1 MTEGAPDRK
10 GLSIFDNAP
19 TGGFHV
25 RSRGYDREQV
35 ERYVRKLEDKLREAT
50 ARGAERGEQ
59 LARAEERVAELSGE
73 VNALRSRVDQAEHR
87 LRNVDQ
93 PSFSGLG
100 EHVSSLLSSAEE
112 QAQQLVATATAE
124 AESLRSAAT
133 AEADALR
140 SDARTQADQIRREA
154 EESRRTADDASRTLR
169 ADAEKAA
176 TLLRSEAEAEAT
188 RLRQEANEDATAA
201 RVAAVEESKAL
212 LASAKTAAADIRSA
226 ADADADA
233 QREAAA
239 TLLHQTR
246 QRADHQMGAVTA
258 ALSRLQER
266 LAAAGSPVTEPPEE
280 AETDPVAGDE
290 QVEGQQPEDQGP
302 DDDADETQLFPVVG
316 S

>member
-59 LARAEERVAELSGE
+59 LTRAEERMAELSGE
-73 VNALRSRVDQAEHR
+73 VTALRSRVDQAEQR

-112 QAQQLVATATAE
+112 QAQQLVVAATAE
-124 AESLRSAAT
+124 AESLRS
-133 AEADALR
+133 DGR
-140 SDARTQADQIRREA
+140 VQADQIRREA
-154 EESRRTADDASRTLR
+154 EETRRTAEDGSRTLR

-201 RVAAVEESKAL
+201 RVAAVEEAKAL
-212 LASAKTAAADIRSA
+212 LASAKSAAADIRSA
-226 ADADADA
+226 ADADAEA

-239 TLLHQTR
+239 TLLHDAR
-246 QRADHQMGAVTA
+246 QRADHQLGAVNA
-258 ALSRLQER
+258 ALGALQER
-266 LAAAGSPVTEPPEE
+266 LAAAG
-280 AETDPVAGDE
+280 APVAEPDAAAGPDPEAADE
-290 QVEGQQPEDQGP
+290 GPAGEGRQGEGP
-302 DDDADETQLFPVVG
+302 DDESDETQLFPVVG

>member
-59 LARAEERVAELSGE
+59 LARAEERMAELSGE
-73 VNALRSRVDQAEHR
+73 VTALRSRVDQAEQR

-112 QAQQLVATATAE
+112 QAQQLVAAATAE
-124 AESLRSAAT
+124 AESLRSKAT
-133 AEADALR
+133 TEADALR
-140 SDARTQADQIRREA
+140 SDARAQADQIRREA
-154 EESRRTADDASRTLR
+154 EETRRTAEDASRTLR

-188 RLRQEANEDATAA
+188 RLRQEASEDATAA
-201 RVAAVEESKAL
+201 RVAAVEEAKAL
-212 LASAKTAAADIRSA
+212 LASAKSAAAGIRSA
-226 ADADADA
+226 ADADAEA

-239 TLLHQTR
+239 TLLHDAR
-246 QRADHQMGAVTA
+246 QRADHQMGAVNA
-258 ALSRLQER
+258 ALGALQER
-266 LAAAGSPVTEPPEE
+266 LAAAG
-280 AETDPVAGDE
+280 APVAEPDAAAGPDPESADE
-290 QVEGQQPEDQGP
+290 GPAGGGRPGEGPEDES
-302 DDDADETQLFPVVG
+302 DETQLFPVVG